1 MSAQPDPAATIRG
14 QEYHRLLILAAVV
27 GLFTS
32 LAAWCFLTLIP
43 LLQDAVFI
51 DLPQAL
57 GFVAMPAWWPVP
69 ILAAAGLITALVIS
83 RMPGGGGGVPA
94 EGLSSGVTQ
103 PSALPGVL
111 IAAVATLGLGLVLG
125 PSSPVIALG
134 MGLGLL
140 IVRRLRPDAP
150 VQAQN
155 VIAISGAF
163 ASFAMVFNNPVIAAI
178 ILVEAIGIGGAMA
191 PVIILPGLMAA
202 GIGGLV
208 YLGLGSLTGLD
219 TSTYA
224 LKPLDLQPLANL
236 TLADFGWTI
245 VAAVVATLVAVAVV
259 RGGRHV
265 AGLVKRNYLLLVPV
279 VGVIVAVLALI
290 FAQSTGQPSYA
301 ILFSGSRAMSP
312 IVAQAGT
319 LSVATL
325 LLLVL
330 LKEVAWSLS
339 MGSFRGG
346 PVFPAIFLGLA
357 GGLLASHLPGFGAS
371 AAVPAV
377 GGIQLTGLH

>member
-1 MSAQPDPAATIRG
+1 M
-14 QEYHRLLILAAVV
+14 
-27 GLFTS
+27 
-32 LAAWCFLTLIP
+32 
-43 LLQDAVFI
+43 
-51 DLPQAL
+51 
-57 GFVAMPAWWPVP
+57 
-69 ILAAAGLITALVIS
+69 
-83 RMPGGGGGVPA
+83 
-94 EGLSSGVTQ
+94 
-103 PSALPGVL
+103 
-111 IAAVATLGLGLVLG
+111 
-125 PSSPVIALG
+125 IALG

-150 VQAQN
+150 EQAQN

-236 TLADFGWTI
+236 TLADFGWAI

-265 AGLVKRNYLLLVPV
+265 AGLVKRNYLLLVPI
-279 VGVIVAVLALI
+279 VGVMVAVLALI
-290 FAQSTGQPSYA
+290 FTQSTGQPSYA

-330 LKEVAWSLS
+330 LKGVAWSLS

-357 GGLLASHLPGFGAS
+357 GGLLASRPGFGAS

-377 GGIQLTGLH
+377 MAAVVVSVLRLPLAAAVITMLLTGSTGLESAPLVVLGLVIGYVLSVRLYAVGSDKSEAAAAGGNPR